1 MSLFQKTYP
10 CQSRQW
16 GTLRCPKGVFRGCA
30 PERPALKYRLKF
42 LYALYWWEI
51 VNAEMN
57 NGPQRLTSRP

>member
-10 CQSRQW
+10 CQI
-16 GTLRCPKGVFRGCA
+16 
-30 PERPALKYRLKF
+30 KYRLKF